1 MEKCLYLSPIKLTF
15 IIKIIMT
22 NLVNASLTDTD
33 KNSVKS
39 KLDEIHQLLPFLI
52 ALPSEQKRGG
62 TSMGQKSVE
71 FVNLALRGANHF
83 PQYLLQSF
91 DNTKFV
97 NDVNLIDQLWDVRIL
112 VASLLEK
119 LDDTIYAASS
129 DAMQTANEVY
139 SYLKT
144 SAKKDASVKALVDEM
159 AKRYEKKKS
168 KTEANSN

>member
-1 MEKCLYLSPIKLTF
+1 MGNLINATLSE
-15 IIKIIMT
+15 
-22 NLVNASLTDTD
+22 TD
-33 KNSVKS
+33 KESVKT
-39 KLDEIHQLLPFLI
+39 KLSEVQQLLNFLI
-52 ALPSEQKRGG
+52 ALPAGQKRGG
-62 TSMGQKSVE
+62 ASMGQKSVE

-91 DNTKFV
+91 NKAEFE
-97 NDVNLIDQLWDVRIL
+97 NDVHLIDQLWDIRVL

-139 SYLKT
+139 TYLKT

-159 AKRYEKKKS
+159 GKRYGKKKA
-168 KTEANSN
+168 KNGLTDK